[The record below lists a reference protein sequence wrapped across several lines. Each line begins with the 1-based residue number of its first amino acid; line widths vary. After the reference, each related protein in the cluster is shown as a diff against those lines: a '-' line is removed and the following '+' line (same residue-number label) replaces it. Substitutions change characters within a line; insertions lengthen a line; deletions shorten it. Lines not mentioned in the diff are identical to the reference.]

1 MLEGLKHQS
10 IKDDSKVCNIHR
22 INFKELIS
30 RVPLHQATTDESEII
45 PVPQLKEKFSSTNLR
60 SKKLTILTVL
70 SQSWTLP
77 KIQEQFGVTRC
88 LHYSPSSEEL
98 GMRKGMLSTPK
109 CCAGKNLPIGVKN
122 LPIGVREKRLFL
134 TFFLCI
140 MNGSQQHFLIFTPV
154 TLHGAYSN

>member
-1 MLEGLKHQS
+1 MLEGLKLQS

-60 SKKLTILTVL
+60 SKKLTILTML

-109 CCAGKNLPIGVKN
+109 CCAGKICQLVSRICQLASG
-122 LPIGVREKRLFL
+122 EKDCFL
-134 TFFLCI
+134 LSFCV
-140 MNGSQQHFLIFTPV
+140 S
-154 TLHGAYSN
+154 